1 MESLAHPRVGGS
13 DHADLFAGTPFKTT
27 GWAGYENHRQYDQ
40 RSGEQREK
48 ERSPKTHPPMGA
60 AVTRKQ
66 AGDDVG
72 ENGYCHDLTAT
83 NSLSQ
88 VCYYEFTV
96 RVQLLRVYRPGW
108 AHQVSRILHSAAKHC
123 DAHRPHRRAPRLGR
137 GSCCH
142 EKLRLVDVAAP
153 RLPNTPSSLRRQRD
167 YGDEVAVVELALR
180 PLVRDS
186 HISFCAL
193 TNSR

>member
-1 MESLAHPRVGGS
+1 MESLAHPRVGSS

-40 RSGEQREK
+40 RSSEQREK

-96 RVQLLRVYRPGW
+96 T
-108 AHQVSRILHSAAKHC
+108 SSAVARLPAGLGGPSLPNIALC
-123 DAHRPHRRAPRLGR
+123 REALRRAPTASASAR
-137 GSCCH
+137 G
-142 EKLRLVDVAAP
+142 
-153 RLPNTPSSLRRQRD
+153 
-167 YGDEVAVVELALR
+167 
-180 PLVRDS
+180 
-186 HISFCAL
+186 
-193 TNSR
+193 